1 MTGNAASRKQP
12 IFEQF
17 SLANISLSIV
27 SAVSL
32 DHRRWSS
39 ARRGSTVQSAIPR
52 RGPSDPSI
60 LRERR
65 FEPVSPGSNDPPTRG
80 DRHSPDP
87 VGRQD
92 GRRNGRHRL
101 GSQPGA
107 LPSWVG
113 RRRDPLADAMSVLPE
128 AGGNTHW
135 LLSQCP
141 RCIADGSARHTSD
154 RGPPGVQA
162 ARGLAETSLSRSSAS
177 RRSSCGS
184 PRRAISLYVAASSKI
199 LPRAVSGLNRTVTTA
214 SKPRLRP

>member
-1 MTGNAASRKQP
+1 MDGIAASKKQP
-12 IFEQF
+12 TFEQF

-87 VGRQD
+87 VGRQG

-113 RRRDPLADAMSVLPE
+113 RRRDPLAM
-128 AGGNTHW
+128 
-135 LLSQCP
+135 QCRYCRRP
-141 RCIADGSARHTSD
+141 AEIPIGYYRNVPAASPT
-154 RGPPGVQA
+154 GPPDTHRTAGRPGSRRLGDSQRPVCLDRRRA
-162 ARGLAETSLSRSSAS
+162 VARPAVHPGGQFRLTSQRRGTPCRASSAVS
-177 RRSSCGS
+177 IARR
-184 PRRAISLYVAASSKI
+184 
-199 LPRAVSGLNRTVTTA
+199 
-214 SKPRLRP
+214 